1 GENTMQINQDIVK
14 GKWKEIKGG
23 IKQKWG
29 KFTDDEVAQ
38 MQGSYEELLGN
49 VQKKYG
55 YQKEQAKQEI
65 DEFLDD
71 NHWKD

>member
-1 GENTMQINQDIVK
+1 MGTNEDIIK
-14 GKWKEIKGG
+14 GKWKEIKGKV
-23 IKQKWG
+23 KQQWG

>member
-1 GENTMQINQDIVK
+1 MGTNEDIIK
-14 GKWKEIKGG
+14 GKWKEIKGKV
-23 IKQKWG
+23 KQQWG

-55 YQKEQAKQEI
+55 YQKEQAKQAI